1 MNRSLLAALSFAF
14 IASIPPPADIAFGDE
29 KAITIGLTPVIVN
42 TNIGFQKRWQSYL
55 SRKLR
60 ERVQF
65 HQRRSYQEITVMLKY
80 GALDFAWI
88 CGYPYVVNRSEFQLV
103 VVPLYKGVPLYQSY
117 LIVPSDSAA
126 TSLDMLKGKIHSF
139 SDVDSNSGHIVP
151 RHWLYKMGTT
161 PEQFFSQY
169 IFTSSHENVIRAVAS
184 GVTDSGNV
192 DGYVWD
198 VINKTIPQLKG
209 KTKVIRRSDFYGF
222 PPIVAMKNFPP
233 AMLQRVRKVLLGMS
247 KDPEGRGILAE
258 LHLDGF
264 SNEDDSIFDSIAQ
277 IAQERRPRR
286 AYHFVKGK

>member
-1 MNRSLLAALSFAF
+1 MNRFLLAALSLAF
-14 IASIPPPADIAFGDE
+14 IALSPPPADIAFGDD

-42 TNIGFQKRWQSYL
+42 TNIGFQQRWQSYL

-60 ERVQF
+60 EPVKF
-65 HQRRSYQEITVMLKY
+65 YQRRSYQEITDMLKY

-88 CGYPYVVNRSEFQLV
+88 CGYPYVVNKSELQLV

-117 LIVPSDSAA
+117 LIVPKNSAV

-151 RHWLYKMGTT
+151 RHWLYQMGTT

-169 IFTSSHENVIRAVAS
+169 IFTYSHENVIRAVAS

-198 VINKTIPQLKG
+198 VINKTTPQLKG
-209 KTKVIRRSDFYGF
+209 KTKVIRRSEFYGF
-222 PPIVAMKNFPP
+222 PPIVAMKNFPR

-247 KDPEGRGILAE
+247 KDPEGKGILAE

-264 SNEDDSIFDSIAQ
+264 SNEDDSIFDGIAR
-277 IAQERRPRR
+277 IAKQRGPRRP
-286 AYHFVKGK
+286 YHLVKEN